1 MNRNFAQLDENNK
14 IVYAPDW
21 VIRVDHHH
29 EEWDEPVYDE
39 DGNPII
45 DPDTGEQ
52 KTEHKTSDWDTE
64 RRELH
69 PTADDYAH
77 AKDGPWLPLDSTKP
91 EKDGAYFVST
101 EYGDLVDGRI
111 VRRYDER
118 PIVAPEPINRR
129 WTRLKIKTAL
139 AMAGMI
145 VKAEEYLSGV
155 DIAPNYN
162 AWQALSDCDYVEEN
176 WPQKETWN
184 AVLDGAAEAF
194 GKTRAEIDAFIDSIP
209 TEEMR

>member
-1 MNRNFAQLDENNK
+1 MNNRNFGKLDAENR
-14 IVYAPDW
+14 IVYAP
-21 VIRVDHHH
+21 VEVTI
-29 EEWDEPVYDE
+29 
-39 DGNPII
+39 DGKITIN
-45 DPDTGEQ
+45 
-52 KTEHKTSDWDTE
+52 
-64 RRELH
+64 
-69 PTADDYAH
+69 PTAEHYA
-77 AKDGPWLPLDSTKP
+77 AAGYLPIDNTKP

-162 AWQALSDCDYVEEN
+162 AWKALSDCDYVEEN

-194 GKTRAEIDAFIDSIP
+194 GKTRAEIDAFLDSIQ
-209 TEEMR
+209 TEEVAE

>member
-1 MNRNFAQLDENNK
+1 MNNRNFGKLDAENR
-14 IVYAPDW
+14 IVYAP
-21 VIRVDHHH
+21 VEVTI
-29 EEWDEPVYDE
+29 
-39 DGNPII
+39 DGKITIN
-45 DPDTGEQ
+45 
-52 KTEHKTSDWDTE
+52 
-64 RRELH
+64 
-69 PTADDYAH
+69 PTAEHYA
-77 AKDGPWLPLDSTKP
+77 AAGYLPLDSTKP

-118 PIVAPEPINRR
+118 PIIAPEPINRR

-194 GKTRAEIDAFIDSIP
+194 GKTRAEIDAFLDSIP
-209 TEEMR
+209 TEEVR